1 MHLVDQPT
9 TMHFMGGGVAAHV
22 YALVAK
28 DILGDALTH
37 VTMVD
42 TSHVVPDRTLCVWS
56 ADRLPISAAAIAQWH
71 VIRIGYGK
79 GHVDLPLQ
87 QMQYCQYTA
96 ASIRSLADSHV
107 SITRITGR
115 ADAPSPE
122 AAVSLDSCERERD
135 AVAATVSLLQHFR
148 GWRIQT
154 HHPMFSIDVATMM
167 DFRVDQGDGVC
178 FVYVLPYSEQ
188 EALVECTVFSSAV
201 WQAEEY
207 ETRLRAYIH
216 DIIGATEYKITAT
229 EVGVIP
235 MTDRVPERLHG
246 PSWFGIGTAGGLT
259 KPTTG
264 YTVSRCVRDATT
276 MIKSYQSTGS
286 FSIPAASHSRFR
298 WYDQLLLRII
308 RDEPHQ
314 VPRILCTLFQRN
326 PIERILRFLDEGTRL
341 QDEIKIFWS
350 LPWRPFL
357 RAIFRR

>member
-1 MHLVDQPT
+1 
-9 TMHFMGGGVAAHV
+9 
-22 YALVAK
+22 
-28 DILGDALTH
+28 
-37 VTMVD
+37 
-42 TSHVVPDRTLCVWS
+42 
-56 ADRLPISAAAIAQWH
+56 
-71 VIRIGYGK
+71 
-79 GHVDLPLQ
+79 
-87 QMQYCQYTA
+87 
-96 ASIRSLADSHV
+96 
-107 SITRITGR
+107 
-115 ADAPSPE
+115 
-122 AAVSLDSCERERD
+122 
-135 AVAATVSLLQHFR
+135 
-148 GWRIQT
+148 
-154 HHPMFSIDVATMM
+154 MFSIDVATMM